1 MARRSRWGIHKCFS
15 EKFQR
20 WTNGKSNISRWILQL
35 VVSQISR
42 LGRLYYQFLSRTRNQ
57 IRPYLFTQLLA
68 GVWHINTQIFINL
81 IRFETFD
88 YFGQFMWAV
97 IPIPNNWKF
106 YPACD
111 DSFTP
116 NLPCCCPVLVTIWNI
131 VALLTICSDVPTSL
145 GVMCHIQVF
154 WLSTPIEDSD
164 WGLQMRT
171 PNEDSDWGLLLVT
184 PVRTKA

>member
-1 MARRSRWGIHKCFS
+1 MACRSRWGIHNCFS
-15 EKFQR
+15 EKIPKKDKRKKQF
-20 WTNGKSNISRWILQL
+20 
-35 VVSQISR
+35 VSQISK
-42 LGRLYYQFLSRTRNQ
+42 LGTLYYQFLSRTRNQ

-154 WLSTPIEDSD
+154 LTEYSDWGLRLRTLTEDSK

-171 PNEDSDWGLLLVT
+171 LTGDSYWGLQ
-184 PVRTKA
+184 